1 MYDIIKNVITSGS
14 YELTDILKKIDTIW
28 LQGTL
33 TEEQRTELIDLART
47 SADPENSYAP
57 LQKQIDTL
65 YANMTEMGKTILNLT
80 DKVSKLDGGSVTL
93 PEADE
98 YPVWVQPTGAHDA
111 YNIGDKMT
119 YTDGKRYICQMDNCV
134 WGPDTYPAGWQ
145 LVE

>member
-80 DKVSKLDGGSVTL
+80 DKVSKLDG
-93 PEADE
+93 
-98 YPVWVQPTGAHDA
+98 
-111 YNIGDKMT
+111 
-119 YTDGKRYICQMDNCV
+119 KRYVCQMDNCV
-134 WGPDTYPAGWQ
+134 WGPDVYPAGWK
-145 LVE
+145 LAE

>member
-1 MYDIIKNVITSGS
+1 MYDIIKNVIASGS

-28 LQGTL
+28 LQGAL
-33 TEEQRTELIDLART
+33 TDEQRTELIDLART

-57 LQKQIDTL
+57 IQKQIDTL
-65 YANMTEMGKTILNLT
+65 YANMTEMGKTILSLT

-111 YNIGDKMT
+111 YKTGDKMT

-134 WGPDTYPAGWQ
+134 WGPDTYPAGWK
-145 LVE
+145 LAE

>member
-57 LQKQIDTL
+57 IQKQIDTL
-65 YANMTEMGKTILNLT
+65 YANMTEMGKTILSLT

-111 YNIGDKMT
+111 YKTGDKMT
-119 YTDGKRYICQMDNCV
+119 YTDGKRYVCQMDNCV
-134 WGPDTYPAGWQ
+134 WGPDTYPAGWK
-145 LVE
+145 LAE

>member
-1 MYDIIKNVITSGS
+1 MYDIIKNVIASGS

-28 LQGTL
+28 LQGAL
-33 TEEQRTELIDLART
+33 TDEQRTELIDLART

-57 LQKQIDTL
+57 IQKQIDTL
-65 YANMTEMGKTILNLT
+65 YANMTEMGKTILSLT

-111 YNIGDKMT
+111 YKTGDKMT
-119 YTDGKRYICQMDNCV
+119 YTDGKRYVCQMDNCV
-134 WGPDTYPAGWQ
+134 WGPDTYPAGWK